1 MTAAPA
7 NTATALHTS
16 PLAGGKAGAG
26 RAGGGAN
33 GAAFLAVLD
42 QMLGLAATGKG
53 LPGAPAGNA
62 DRLQAARSGTLPPWL
77 QAFSEIAADAVAP
90 MSADPAQAATKGAAT
105 ETPAAEGMANDAN
118 ALLAGVVDPALA
130 AAAEGEQPQP
140 ANGAPDEDASLP
152 AGRGQGLATA
162 IADAKAQLAES
173 GEAANKG
180 ATGEAVSRVATSH
193 APGQD
198 AETRPAHAGRSDVPA
213 TPVAQSPADLAA
225 DLAADPDV
233 EGVLAAFARR
243 SGQSGPASGQQ
254 PVVIGAGAETAAL
267 ARQAAPAS
275 QAADGQS
282 RRRDAEIARADAA
295 AEKPNGASGSGRTE
309 PDALNRLLAAGQAAT
324 KTPLATAMADGGT
337 GADAQPG
344 KPAATAPV
352 LLTINEVA
360 SGAPLQTGTA
370 TQALAT
376 TAAAQAGHAGRPDF
390 SAMAL
395 RIAHEARDGKQ
406 RFEISLDPPEL
417 GRVEVRLEF
426 SRDGRMTTHLL
437 VDRSDTLDALARDA
451 RGLERAL
458 QAQGLKLEDGGVQ
471 YQLRDQSAFAQQHNH
486 NDAHDRRDGAG
497 GDKSDPTSIAEPE
510 EPGTRRRLALGGL
523 DVTI

>member
-7 NTATALHTS
+7 NIATALHTA
-16 PLAGGKAGAG
+16 PLAGGKADAG

-42 QMLGLAATGKG
+42 QMLGLATTGKG
-53 LPGAPAGNA
+53 LPGMAAGKA
-62 DRLQAARSGTLPPWL
+62 DPLRGAASETLPPWL
-77 QAFSEIAADAVAP
+77 QAFTEALTDAEAP
-90 MSADPAQAATKGAAT
+90 MPANPQQGET
-105 ETPAAEGMANDAN
+105 EGTAAEGTAEDAN
-118 ALLAGVVDPALA
+118 ALLAGVVDPTLA
-130 AAAEGEQPQP
+130 ATTESEQPQS
-140 ANGAPDEDASLP
+140 ANNAPVEEAQAP
-152 AGRGQGLATA
+152 TNRGQAVAAA

-173 GEAANKG
+173 CEAANKG
-180 ATGEAVSRVATSH
+180 ATGEVVSRVATDH
-193 APGQD
+193 AAGNAPGRG
-198 AETRPAHAGRSDVPA
+198 AEDRPAPAERSSLPA
-213 TPVAQSPADLAA
+213 TSVAQSSPDLAA
-225 DLAADPDV
+225 DLTADPDV
-233 EGVLAAFARR
+233 DGVLAAFARR
-243 SGQSGPASGQQ
+243 SAQTGPGSGQQ
-254 PVVIGAGAETAAL
+254 SIINGIGAEASGL
-267 ARQAAPAS
+267 ARQTA
-275 QAADGQS
+275 QNADGQT
-282 RRRDAEIARADAA
+282 RRRDSELARADAT
-295 AEKPNGASGSGRTE
+295 AEKQNGAAGSGRTDS
-309 PDALNRLLAAGQAAT
+309 DALTRLLASGQAAT
-324 KTPLATAMADGGT
+324 KAPLATASGALADGAT

-360 SGAPLQTGTA
+360 SGTPLQTGTA

-376 TAAAQAGHAGRPDF
+376 TAAAQAGHAARPDF
-390 SAMAL
+390 GAMAL

-406 RFEISLDPPEL
+406 HFEIALDPPEL

-458 QAQGLKLEDGGVQ
+458 QAQGLKLDDGGVQ

-486 NDAHDRRDGAG
+486 HDAHDRRDGAG
-497 GDKSDPTSIAEPE
+497 NDGSDPTSIAEPE
-510 EPGTRRRLALGGL
+510 EPGARRRLVLGGL